1 MIAIGLLADEADR
14 TQLRTIRWNPMA
26 TAQESRSYATQTRL
40 RRGFPISP
48 LVCGEISSNRPWY
61 RSYQDAGTTDLAE
74 AGDTRARSYL
84 WGMLTAQR
92 TIRRGGVQMTR
103 LERGFYDGNGEF
115 VTADERVECR
125 LGGRGTVNAIF
136 QGGEAEVMFD
146 DDADLSLVKWDHI
159 WKLPSW
165 AQKT

>member
-1 MIAIGLLADEADR
+1 MTYHSPPAMIAIGLLGDEADR
-14 TQLRTIRWNPMA
+14 YQLATTRWNPMA
-26 TAQESRSYATQTRL
+26 TAQE
-40 RRGFPISP
+40 
-48 LVCGEISSNRPWY
+48 
-61 RSYQDAGTTDLAE
+61 DAGTTDLAE
-74 AGDTRARSYL
+74 AGDTRAHSHV

-92 TIRRGGVQMTR
+92 TIRPGGVQMTR

>member
-1 MIAIGLLADEADR
+1 
-14 TQLRTIRWNPMA
+14 
-26 TAQESRSYATQTRL
+26 
-40 RRGFPISP
+40 
-48 LVCGEISSNRPWY
+48 
-61 RSYQDAGTTDLAE
+61 
-74 AGDTRARSYL
+74 
-84 WGMLTAQR
+84 MLTAQR

-125 LGGRGTVNAIF
+125 LGGGRGTVNAIF

>member
-48 LVCGEISSNRPWY
+48 LVCG
-61 RSYQDAGTTDLAE
+61 
-74 AGDTRARSYL
+74 
-84 WGMLTAQR
+84 
-92 TIRRGGVQMTR
+92 
-103 LERGFYDGNGEF
+103 GFYDGNGEF

>member
-1 MIAIGLLADEADR
+1 
-14 TQLRTIRWNPMA
+14 
-26 TAQESRSYATQTRL
+26 
-40 RRGFPISP
+40 
-48 LVCGEISSNRPWY
+48 
-61 RSYQDAGTTDLAE
+61 
-74 AGDTRARSYL
+74 
-84 WGMLTAQR
+84 
-92 TIRRGGVQMTR
+92 MTR

-125 LGGRGTVNAIF
+125 LGGGRGTVNAIF

-146 DDADLSLVKWDHI
+146 DDADLSLVEWDDI